1 MMKDVMSQATAYRTA
16 NETWKVV
23 EGNFTSAKRARTV
36 NSRVALATTKKED
49 ISVEEYVNKMCFL
62 GDELSAVVKQINDDE
77 LISYIFADLDQEYN
91 TIITTLLTKETLTIG
106 DVYSQLLN
114 FEQCLALQRATHG
127 RGTTRGRG
135 GPWGG
140 GRA

>member
-1 MMKDVMSQATAYRTA
+1 MMKDVMPQVTAYRTA

-36 NSRVALATTKKED
+36 NSIVALATTKKED

-62 GDELSAVVKQINDDE
+62 GDELSAVVKQVVKQINDDE
-77 LISYIFADLDQEYN
+77 LISYIFAGLDQEYN

-114 FEQCLALQRATHG
+114 FEQRLALQRASEH
-127 RGTTRGRG
+127 
-135 GPWGG
+135 
-140 GRA
+140 